1 MSHRQVILRESKL
14 HNLFRIAI
22 INLLAKFFNFMNYK
36 KFDLWLEKKTNR
48 QLFFIGTTI
57 VWGVMLCIISEA
69 WMIFFMI
76 CSCWWLGNV
85 SRRLYGRYAV
95 KKGKDRQYWTS
106 YGISATILT
115 ILTLIHPILGFF
127 CILITGGILK
137 SRFLRKEAIEDIGG
151 GKLKDYERV
160 KKEYDRVR
168 VESDPG
174 FYWGGIHL
182 PSKEA
187 LTYFLVAGS
196 VGSGKTI
203 TLRLL
208 MQSMLPNIREG
219 SEKRALIYDAKQD
232 LVSLVAG
239 MSLNTE
245 ILILNPFDARCVAW
259 DMAKDIKTHEQ
270 VASFAEILVPKEEGA
285 KEDPFFRD
293 ATIEILK
300 ALVEIY
306 VDYASDQWT
315 LRDVYLAMRSR
326 KILEALLRDDPEH
339 EHILDFFSDE
349 RTAGNIMAT
358 IQTKLGRYKTIAALW
373 DRAERK
379 ISLTE
384 WANSSSILVFGKDN
398 EAEVSLNALN
408 QLIFTRAS
416 QILLSKPESPNE
428 PSTFIILDELP
439 VMGKLKSLK
448 ELATT
453 GRSKGISLAIGFQSI
468 QDLEHTYG
476 EQLAHTITGQFRHKA
491 ILRLDDAKTA
501 KWASDLIGE
510 SEQLLRNRSTS
521 VSSQLMSMPSVTEGG
536 NEQFRRTA
544 TVMPSEIQDI
554 PPINPQ
560 AGKGLTG
567 YYIDISNYKYEYP
580 PDSLFSQL
588 TPPKSSVPDYLP
600 IETHYQRL
608 QPWGDTD
615 YQRLSLE
622 PTDFMPALEQSASL
636 EEELPVL
643 EPGDMEAL
651 QSQDMEYDE
660 L

>member
-1 MSHRQVILRESKL
+1 M
-14 HNLFRIAI
+14 
-22 INLLAKFFNFMNYK
+22 
-36 KFDLWLEKKTNR
+36 
-48 QLFFIGTTI
+48 
-57 VWGVMLCIISEA
+57 
-69 WMIFFMI
+69 
-76 CSCWWLGNV
+76 
-85 SRRLYGRYAV
+85 
-95 KKGKDRQYWTS
+95 
-106 YGISATILT
+106 
-115 ILTLIHPILGFF
+115 
-127 CILITGGILK
+127 
-137 SRFLRKEAIEDIGG
+137 
-151 GKLKDYERV
+151 
-160 KKEYDRVR
+160 
-168 VESDPG
+168 
-174 FYWGGIHL
+174 
-182 PSKEA
+182 
-187 LTYFLVAGS
+187 
-196 VGSGKTI
+196 
-203 TLRLL
+203 
-208 MQSMLPNIREG
+208 
-219 SEKRALIYDAKQD
+219 
-232 LVSLVAG
+232 
-239 MSLNTE
+239 
-245 ILILNPFDARCVAW
+245 
-259 DMAKDIKTHEQ
+259 
-270 VASFAEILVPKEEGA
+270 
-285 KEDPFFRD
+285 
-293 ATIEILK
+293 
-300 ALVEIY
+300 
-306 VDYASDQWT
+306 
-315 LRDVYLAMRSR
+315 
-326 KILEALLRDDPEH
+326 
-339 EHILDFFSDE
+339 
-349 RTAGNIMAT
+349 
-358 IQTKLGRYKTIAALW
+358 
-373 DRAERK
+373 
-379 ISLTE
+379 
-384 WANSSSILVFGKDN
+384 VFGKDN

-416 QILLSKPESPNE
+416 QILLSKSENSSE
-428 PSTFIILDELP
+428 PSTFVILDELP
-439 VMGKLKSLK
+439 VMGKLKKLK

-521 VSSQLMSMPSVTEGG
+521 VSSQLMSMPSVTEGV